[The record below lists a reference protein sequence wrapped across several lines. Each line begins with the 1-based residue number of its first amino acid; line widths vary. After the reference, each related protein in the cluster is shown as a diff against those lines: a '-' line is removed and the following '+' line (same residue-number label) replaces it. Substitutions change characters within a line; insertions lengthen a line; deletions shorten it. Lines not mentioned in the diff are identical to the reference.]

1 MFDHLYESLP
11 LAMREQL
18 DMAQRFAPPAGN
30 RHG

>member
-1 MFDHLYESLP
+1 MFDHLYETLP

-18 DMAQRFAPPAGN
+18 AMAQGFAPPAGN